1 MFKRFILLFSLI
13 IIAFLNFDSVFS
25 ACSYNWWGDVSNAI
39 ENCLWNWETDLV
51 PTGGDLSVE
60 TGFKQKITYW
70 NKKIATFLALW
81 AIFSIVFGSLKMV
94 LSAGEEEKIK
104 KAKDIIKWWMIW
116 LLAVV
121 SAGFIVSL
129 VVKLVYSVW
138 TV

>member
-13 IIAFLNFDSVFS
+13 LITFLNFDFAFS
-25 ACSYNWWGDVSNAI
+25 SCSYDWWWDVAWAI
-39 ENCLWNWETDLV
+39 ENCIWNWETYLV
-51 PTGGDLSVE
+51 PTGGNLSVE
-60 TGFKQKITYW
+60 EGFKQKIIYW
-70 NKKIATFLALW
+70 NQKIATFLALW

-104 KAKDIIKWWMIW
+104 KAKDIIKWWMVG

-138 TV
+138 NV